1 MAERKTMKIRYQ
13 VLSLL
18 ALQGMFC
25 DAYGTTPQDISS
37 LYQLPA
43 TTVAPQQ
50 PVTGSTTPESATPVK
65 HYDRWF
71 PLLGDKAVQMG
82 YDLPE
87 PFGIGINYMNIR
99 QNIDVSSINFT
110 GLGLGNVALPS
121 GMFKI
126 DASKTRQYS
135 KTRTLRLD
143 AWVLPFWNVY
153 GIVGK
158 TRGHSVSSIGVD
170 SDPAEFKGNLLD
182 QLISNVVHSMHNAGQ
197 FDNLNFEL
205 KFKGNTYG
213 VGTVLAGGVGNWYGL
228 VDFNYTQ
235 THFDILDGSINAATV
250 SPRIGYRFDTPGF
263 PAIGLTPGKL
273 NVWVGTMYQNVQQE
287 FKGSLNDLAMPA
299 SLKQLMAMANR
310 NGGGRFDVKQH
321 LQSPWN
327 VLLGAQYS
335 ITRHFNIATEV
346 GFSQRNS
353 IFVSGE
359 YRF

>member
-1 MAERKTMKIRYQ
+1 MAERKTMKFRYQ
-13 VLSLL
+13 ALSLL
-18 ALQGMFC
+18 VLQSMFC
-25 DAYGTTPQDISS
+25 NAYGTTPQDISS
-37 LYQLPA
+37 LYQLPK
-43 TTVAPQQ
+43 TTDSQAA
-50 PVTGSTTPESATPVK
+50 VTGYSTAKSAIPVK

-71 PLLGDKAVQMG
+71 PLLGDKAIQKG

-121 GMFKI
+121 TMFKI

-143 AWVLPFWNVY
+143 AWVLPFWNIY

-158 TRGHSVSSIGVD
+158 TRGHSVSAIGVD
-170 SDPAEFKGNLLD
+170 SDPGEFKGNVLD
-182 QLISNVVHSMHNAGQ
+182 QLISNVVHSMHNAGK

-205 KFKGNTYG
+205 KFKGTTYG

-235 THFDILDGSINAATV
+235 THFDILDGSINAVTV
-250 SPRIGYRFDTPGF
+250 SPRVGYRFDTPGIRS
-263 PAIGLTPGKL
+263 IGLTPGKL
-273 NVWVGTMYQNVQQE
+273 NVWAGTMYQNVQQE

-310 NGGGRFDVKQH
+310 DGNGRFDVKQH

-327 VLLGAQYS
+327 ILIGAQYN
-335 ITRHFNIATEV
+335 ITRHFNISTEV
-346 GFSQRNS
+346 GFAQRNS